1 MLEEDKKNIASY
13 FFDKS
18 TAYID
23 SAINLSEI
31 QEFQNVFPRG
41 DVIGYLFHH
50 SIELFLK
57 GMLFYHKGDIDQVHN
72 LDKLFQEC
80 TQLYSNF
87 PLQNPFNRE
96 IQYVGFDDEAI
107 KDLQDKYFMSEQ
119 LQLRYPIDDKHTIY
133 SGIRFYDSEVLKKYR
148 EDMIGLRLDTIENR

>member
-23 SAINLSEI
+23 SAISLSEI
-31 QEFQNVFPRG
+31 EGFWNVFPRG

-57 GMLFYHKGDIDQVHN
+57 GMIFYKKGNIDKVHKLDLLFEEY
-72 LDKLFQEC
+72 

-87 PLQNPFNRE
+87 PLPNPFE
-96 IQYVGFDDEAI
+96 KEVQYVGFDDHTI
-107 KDLQDKYFMSEQ
+107 KQLKDKYSMLEQ
-119 LQLRYPIDDKHTIY
+119 LQLRYPIDGKNTIY
-133 SGIRFYDSEVLKKYR
+133 SEIRFYDPEVLKKYR
-148 EDMIGLRLDTIENR
+148 EDMISLSLNTISM